1 MKIEYLISVG
11 NNISDGDTFLNVQR
25 FPEFLQTISKEV
37 FVVNFYNFYNVAA
50 SIICE

>member
-25 FPEFLQTISKEV
+25 FPELLQTISKEV
-37 FVVNFYNFYNVAA
+37 FVVIFSKFYRIAA
-50 SIICE
+50 SIICK